1 MVTQRSLDPNP
12 WAVHPSALDGVSLPG
27 WIYHDAEFLAAE
39 RELVFRTSWQILCHV
54 NDIPN
59 PGDYHTLEFLGEP
72 LVAVRGQNGRVNVFF
87 NVCRHRAARI
97 LDGSHGRCPGRIV
110 CPYHAWGYDL
120 DGRLTAV
127 PLRKEFENFSADQYG
142 LKPVESEIYRGFIF
156 VRLQPGLPSVADM
169 LAPYAD
175 EIAAYRLE
183 ELEPLGRETLRT
195 RRVNWKNVTDNYS
208 DGMHINVAHP
218 GLTRLFGQSYG
229 IESKPWV
236 DRMSGHLRDVPSAQR
251 SERMYQAVLP
261 RARHLP
267 DDRQRL
273 WVYFKLWPNVA
284 FDIYPDQV
292 DFMQM
297 IPVSPTE
304 TLIREIAYAHPD
316 GRREMKAARYLNWR
330 INRQVSAEDH
340 ALIERVQTGMGSRSF
355 SPGPLGRNE
364 VALRSFA
371 RRMRQ
376 LIPESRLEYAPAP
389 GWSRQ
394 DPGQARG

>member
-1 MVTQRSLDPNP
+1 MDTQRSLDPNP
-12 WAVHPSALDGVSLPG
+12 WTAHPSALDGVSLPG
-27 WIYHDAEFLAAE
+27 WIYHDAEYLAAE
-39 RELVFRTSWQILCHV
+39 KERVFRTSWQILCHV
-54 NDIPN
+54 NDIPK

-127 PLRKEFENFSADQYG
+127 PLRQEFENFSADQYG

-236 DRMSGHLRDVPSAQR
+236 DRMSGHLRDLPSGQR

-261 RARHLP
+261 RAPHLP

-330 INRQVSAEDH
+330 INRQVSAEDC
-340 ALIERVQTGMGSRSF
+340 ALIGRVQTGMGSRSF